1 MLACIVAFG
10 NSGKSFCFDQT
21 AANLTKQDS
30 KRTKALEEELQGKDE
45 QIAALQESISELEKT
60 NRQLKDEQESLKTVN
75 ELRLDDINKL
85 NTDLQ
90 KEVLYLT
97 KP

>member
-1 MLACIVAFG
+1 M
-10 NSGKSFCFDQT
+10 
-21 AANLTKQDS
+21 
-30 KRTKALEEELQGKDE
+30 KALEEELQGKDK

-90 KEVLYLT
+90 KQVLYLT
-97 KP
+97 IQ

>member
-1 MLACIVAFG
+1 M
-10 NSGKSFCFDQT
+10 
-21 AANLTKQDS
+21 
-30 KRTKALEEELQGKDE
+30 KALEEELQGKDK

>member
-1 MLACIVAFG
+1 M
-10 NSGKSFCFDQT
+10 
-21 AANLTKQDS
+21 
-30 KRTKALEEELQGKDE
+30 KALEEELQGKDK
-45 QIAALQESISELEKT
+45 QIATLQESISELEKT

>member
-1 MLACIVAFG
+1 MSHLVIRG
-10 NSGKSFCFDQT
+10 NLFAFDQT

-30 KRTKALEEELQGKDE
+30 KRMKALEEELQGKDK
-45 QIAALQESISELEKT
+45 QIATLQESISELEKT
-60 NRQLKDEQESLKTVN
+60 NRQLKDEEESLKTVN

>member
-10 NSGKSFCFDQT
+10 NLRKSFYSDQT

-30 KRTKALEEELQGKDE
+30 KRMKALEEELQGKDK

-90 KEVLYLT
+90 KQVLYLT
-97 KP
+97 IQ

>member
-1 MLACIVAFG
+1 M
-10 NSGKSFCFDQT
+10 
-21 AANLTKQDS
+21 
-30 KRTKALEEELQGKDE
+30 KALEEELQRKDK

>member
-1 MLACIVAFG
+1 M
-10 NSGKSFCFDQT
+10 
-21 AANLTKQDS
+21 
-30 KRTKALEEELQGKDE
+30 KALEEELQGKDK
-45 QIAALQESISELEKT
+45 QIAALQEAISELEKT

-97 KP
+97 KPWIMLSAKLTFPVRALNLLLLGN

>member
-1 MLACIVAFG
+1 MLTCIFTFG
-10 NSGKSFCFDQT
+10 NWGKSFYFDQT

-30 KRTKALEEELQGKDE
+30 KRMKALEEELQEKDK
-45 QIAALQESISELEKT
+45 QIATLQESISELEKT

-75 ELRLDDINKL
+75 ELQLDDINRL

-90 KEVLYLT
+90 QQVLYLT
-97 KP
+97 IP